1 MKSLTECAGFW
12 YLGGVF
18 GWGLWFTDTST
29 LGHFCICWCPENWVE
44 YFETYN
50 LFNVLSS
57 INLPPHPTIKMSF
70 SDIELIF
77 LNGFVLIAYR
87 QNILYLPSVE
97 IFSLEFL
104 RLLLFERS
112 CSPYPF
118 WSAPLISD
126 HCW

>member
-1 MKSLTECAGFW
+1 MKSLTECGFW
-12 YLGGVF
+12 YLGGVL

-57 INLPPHPTIKMSF
+57 INLPPLTLLLKCLF
-70 SDIELIF
+70 LILSLFF
-77 LNGFVLIAYR
+77 LNGFVLIAYW

-104 RLLLFERS
+104 WLLIFERS